1 MNVDYDLY
9 VIHEL
14 NYKKE
19 HSTLKDSELF
29 PKDWYSFKNY
39 KLKIKI
45 IKEAIENK
53 VLIKDTV
60 LYKGLEKDV
69 K

>member
-9 VIHEL
+9 VIQEF

-19 HSTLKDSELF
+19 HSTLKEEELF
-29 PKDWYSFKNY
+29 PRDWYTYKNY
-39 KLKIKI
+39 KLKTKI
-45 IKEAIENK
+45 ISEAIKNK